1 MGVIKPSYSC
11 VSVLQASVREQ
22 KKLLVEN
29 AKLKN
34 DIEQLKT
41 QLQDKQRRRAGTYTF
56 HTAVHHNRLTLKS

>member
-29 AKLKN
+29 AKLKK

-41 QLQDKQRRRAGTYTF
+41 QLQDKQRRRAGT
-56 HTAVHHNRLTLKS
+56 